1 MEFRKANINDLD
13 KILEFIYAIAEYEK
27 MTDQVVASKESLK
40 EWIFE
45 KGIAEVS
52 FVLEDNKEVG
62 YAIYFYNFSTFE
74 GRSGLYLEDI
84 FVYPEYRGKGYG
96 KGLFKHVLEIA
107 VNRGCPRVE
116 WCCLNWNKP
125 SIDFYKSFNAK
136 PMDEWTTY
144 RLSGNS
150 LKDALN
156 K

>member
-13 KILEFIYAIAEYEK
+13 RILEFIYAIAEYEK

-40 EWIFE
+40 EWIFD

-107 VNRGCPRVE
+107 VARGCPRAE

-144 RLSGNS
+144 RLSGNK